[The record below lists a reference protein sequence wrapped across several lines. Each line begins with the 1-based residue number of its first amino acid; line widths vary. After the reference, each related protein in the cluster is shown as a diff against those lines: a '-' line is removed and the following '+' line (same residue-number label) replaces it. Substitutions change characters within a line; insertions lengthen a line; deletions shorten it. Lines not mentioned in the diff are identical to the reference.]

1 MSTKYW
7 FPKAVIG
14 ENLEEN
20 VLVEVVGGKI
30 TEIQCDVEPTTGDLV
45 INGVALPGFIDTH
58 CHGGNGYFFSD
69 SEVENLESIAEFHLQ
84 KGTTTL
90 FASLVTQEPSFL
102 LEQVERLGSHI
113 PFLTVAGIHLEG
125 PWLSEKYCGAHD
137 ISALRK
143 PEKSEMEELILTSNN
158 TILSV
163 TIAPEIEGALEAIKL
178 LNSKG
183 IVVALGHTD
192 ADAKIT
198 REAIDSGASII
209 THFYSAMRPISHR
222 VSSLAL
228 EALYD
233 KDVFLEFILDG
244 THIIPEA
251 IQLLLDTARHK
262 LIAVTDAISAAGS
275 SDGEIQ
281 LGNIAVVVKDG
292 VAKIKNS
299 ELLAGS
305 TLTMDRAFKFLM
317 QNFDVSYMEAAK
329 FFAGN
334 AAMKYQLPNVGEIK
348 CGNFADIV
356 IVNSSHEIEAVLFR
370 GNRVS
375 AY

>member
-1 MSTKYW
+1 
-7 FPKAVIG
+7 
-14 ENLEEN
+14 
-20 VLVEVVGGKI
+20 
-30 TEIQCDVEPTTGDLV
+30 
-45 INGVALPGFIDTH
+45 
-58 CHGGNGYFFSD
+58 
-69 SEVENLESIAEFHLQ
+69 
-84 KGTTTL
+84 
-90 FASLVTQEPSFL
+90 
-102 LEQVERLGSHI
+102 
-113 PFLTVAGIHLEG
+113 
-125 PWLSEKYCGAHD
+125 
-137 ISALRK
+137 
-143 PEKSEMEELILTSNN
+143 MEELILTSNN

-163 TIAPEIEGALEAIKL
+163 TIAPEIDGAIEAIKL
-178 LNSKG
+178 LVGKG

-198 REAIDSGASII
+198 REAIDSGASVI

-317 QNFDVSYMEAAK
+317 QNFDVSYIEAAK

-334 AAMKYQLPNVGEIK
+334 AAMKYELPEVGTLEP
-348 CGNFADIV
+348 GNLANIV
-356 IVNSSHEIEAVLFR
+356 VVDLNHEIEAVFFR
-370 GNRVS
+370 GSRVR
-375 AY
+375 

>member
-113 PFLTVAGIHLEG
+113 PFLTVTGIHLEG

-178 LNSKG
+178 LVGKG

-198 REAIDSGASII
+198 REAIDSGASVI

-317 QNFDVSYMEAAK
+317 QNFDVSYIEAAK

-334 AAMKYQLPNVGEIK
+334 AAMKYELPEVGTLEP
-348 CGNFADIV
+348 GNLANIV
-356 IVNSSHEIEAVLFR
+356 VVDLNHEIEAVFFR
-370 GNRVS
+370 GSRVR
-375 AY
+375 

>member
-1 MSTKYW
+1 MSTRYW
-7 FPKAVIG
+7 FSRAVIG
-14 ENLEEN
+14 ENLEKS
-20 VLVEVVGGKI
+20 VRVEVDAGKI
-30 TEIQCDVEPTTGDLV
+30 IKIQCDTEPVTDDLV

-58 CHGGNGYFFSD
+58 CHGGNGFFFSD
-69 SEVENLESIAEFHLQ
+69 SNITNLESIAEFHLQ
-84 KGTTTL
+84 RGTTTL
-90 FASLVTQEPSFL
+90 FASLVTQEPPSL
-102 LEQVERLGSHI
+102 LEQVDRLGSKI
-113 PFLTVAGIHLEG
+113 PFLTVTGIHLEG
-125 PWLSEKYCGAHD
+125 PWLSEIYCGAHD
-137 ISALRK
+137 VSALRK
-143 PEKSEMEELILTSNN
+143 PDKNEIEELIRASNN
-158 TILSV
+158 TITSV
-163 TIAPEIEGALEAIKL
+163 TIAPEIEGALEAIEFLK
-178 LNSKG
+178 SRG
-183 IVVALGHTD
+183 VVVALGHTD

-198 REAIDSGASII
+198 RDAIDCGASII

-251 IQLLLDTARHK
+251 IQLLLDTARQK

-292 VAKIKNS
+292 VAKIKGS

-317 QNFDVSYMEAAK
+317 QNFDVSYVEAAK

-334 AAMKYQLPNVGEIK
+334 AAMKYKLSEVGTIEPGK
-348 CGNFADIV
+348 LANIV
-356 IVNSSHEIEAVLFR
+356 VVDMDDQIEAVLFR
-370 GNRVS
+370 GNRVR
-375 AY
+375 

>member
-1 MSTKYW
+1 MLTKYW

-14 ENLEEN
+14 ENLENN
-20 VLVEVVGGKI
+20 VRVEVDEDTITKI
-30 TEIQCDVEPTTGDLV
+30 ECAVEATTDDLV

-58 CHGGNGYFFSD
+58 CHGGSGFFFSD
-69 SEVENLESIAEFHLQ
+69 STIANLESIAEFHLQ

-90 FASLVTQEPSFL
+90 FASLVTQEPSSL
-102 LEQVERLGSHI
+102 LEQVDRLGSNI

-125 PWLSEKYCGAHD
+125 PWLSEKFCGAHD
-137 ISALRK
+137 VSALRK
-143 PEKSEMEELILTSNN
+143 PDKSEMEALLSKSNN
-158 TILSV
+158 TIISV
-163 TIAPEIEGALEAIKL
+163 TIAPEIEGALDAIKFL
-178 LNSKG
+178 KSRG
-183 IVVALGHTD
+183 VVVALGHTD

-228 EALYD
+228 EALYN

-251 IQLLLDTARHK
+251 IQLLLDTARQK

-281 LGNIAVVVKDG
+281 LGNIVVVVKDG
-292 VAKIKNS
+292 VAKIKGS

-317 QNFDVSYMEAAK
+317 QNFEVSYVEAAK

-334 AAMKYQLPNVGEIK
+334 AALKYQLPQVGTIET
-348 CGNFADIV
+348 GNLANIV
-356 IVNSSHEIEAVLFR
+356 VVNFNHDIEAVLFKGIR
-370 GNRVS
+370 IR
-375 AY
+375 

>member
-14 ENLEEN
+14 ENLEKS
-20 VLVEVVGGKI
+20 VRVVVDEGKI
-30 TEIQCDVEPTTGDLV
+30 TKVQCAVEPTDSDLV

-58 CHGGNGYFFSD
+58 CHGGNGFFFSD
-69 SEVENLESIAEFHLQ
+69 SKIANLESIAEFHLQ

-90 FASLVTQEPSFL
+90 LASLVTQEPSSL
-102 LEQVERLGSHI
+102 SEQVNRLGSHV

-143 PEKSEMEELILTSNN
+143 PDKSEIEALISKSNN
-158 TILSV
+158 TIISV
-163 TIAPEIEGALEAIKL
+163 TIAPEIEGALDAIKFL
-178 LNSKG
+178 QSRG
-183 IVVALGHTD
+183 VVVALGHSD
-192 ADAKIT
+192 ADAKVT
-198 REAIDSGASII
+198 REAIDCGASVI

-233 KDVFLEFILDG
+233 KEVFLEFILDG
-244 THIIPEA
+244 THIIPDA

-262 LIAVTDAISAAGS
+262 LIAVTDAISAAGLG
-275 SDGEIQ
+275 DGEVQ
-281 LGNIAVVVKDG
+281 LGNIAVVVKNG
-292 VAKIKNS
+292 VAKIKDS

-305 TLTMDRAFKFLM
+305 TLTMDSAFKFLM
-317 QNFDVSYMEAAK
+317 QNFEVSYVEAAK

-348 CGNFADIV
+348 FGNFADIV
-356 IVNSSHEIEAVLFR
+356 IVNSDHEIEAVLFR
-370 GNRVS
+370 GNQVR
-375 AY
+375 

>member
-1 MSTKYW
+1 MLTRYW
-7 FPKAVIG
+7 FSTAVIG
-14 ENLEEN
+14 ESLEKS
-20 VLVEVVGGKI
+20 VLIEVDEGKI
-30 TEIQCDVEPTTGDLV
+30 IKIQCDAEPTNGDLV

-58 CHGGNGYFFSD
+58 CHGGNGFFFSD
-69 SEVENLESIAEFHLQ
+69 SKIANLESIAEFHLQ

-90 FASLVTQEPSFL
+90 LASLVTQEASIL
-102 LEQVERLGSHI
+102 LEQVGRLGSNI

-137 ISALRK
+137 ISALRR
-143 PEKSEMEELILTSNN
+143 PDKSEIEELILASNN
-158 TILSV
+158 TIISV

-178 LNSKG
+178 LISKG

-198 REAIDSGASII
+198 RDAIDCGASII

-251 IQLLLDTARHK
+251 IQLLLDIARQK

-292 VAKIKNS
+292 VAKIKGS

-317 QNFDVSYMEAAK
+317 QNFNVSYVEAAK

-334 AAMKYQLPNVGEIK
+334 AAMKYELPEVGSLK
-348 CGNFADIV
+348 PGNLANIV
-356 IVNSSHEIEAVLFR
+356 VVNLNHEVEAVIFR
-370 GNRVS
+370 GNRVR
-375 AY
+375 

>member
-1 MSTKYW
+1 MSAKYW

-14 ENLEEN
+14 ENLEKS
-20 VLVEVVGGKI
+20 VRLVVDEGKI
-30 TEIQCDVEPTTGDLV
+30 TKIQSDVESSTGDLV

-58 CHGGNGYFFSD
+58 CHGGNGFFFSD
-69 SEVENLESIAEFHLQ
+69 SKFANLESIAEFHLQ

-90 FASLVTQEPSFL
+90 FASLVTQESSIL
-102 LEQVERLGSHI
+102 LEQVGRLGSHI

-125 PWLSEKYCGAHD
+125 PWLSEKFCGAHD

-143 PEKSEMEELILTSNN
+143 PDKSEIEELIFTSKNKI
-158 TILSV
+158 TSV
-163 TIAPEIEGALEAIKL
+163 TIAPEIEGALEAIRL
-178 LNSKG
+178 LKSLG
-183 IVVALGHTD
+183 VVVALGHTD

-198 REAIDSGASII
+198 REAIDCGASII

-233 KDVFLEFILDG
+233 RDIFLEFILDG
-244 THIIPEA
+244 THIIPDA

-275 SDGEIQ
+275 KDGEIL
-281 LGNIAVVVKDG
+281 LGNIAVIVKNGVV
-292 VAKIKNS
+292 KIKNS

-317 QNFDVSYMEAAK
+317 QNFEVSYVEAAK

-334 AAMKYQLPNVGEIK
+334 AAMKYQLPEVGVIASGK
-348 CGNFADIV
+348 HANIVVVNFNHD
-356 IVNSSHEIEAVLFR
+356 IEAVLFK
-370 GNRVS
+370 GVQIK
-375 AY
+375 

>member
-1 MSTKYW
+1 MSTRYW

-14 ENLEEN
+14 ENLEKN
-20 VLVEVVGGKI
+20 VHVEVDEGKI
-30 TEIQCDVEPTTGDLV
+30 ATIQCDVEPTTGDLV

-102 LEQVERLGSHI
+102 LEQVGRLGSQI

-143 PEKSEMEELILTSNN
+143 PDKSEIEELIFTSNN
-158 TILSV
+158 KITSV
-163 TIAPEIEGALEAIKL
+163 TIAPEIEGALEAINL
-178 LNSKG
+178 LISRG

-192 ADAKIT
+192 ADALTT
-198 REAIDSGASII
+198 REAVTSGASVI

-222 VSSLAL
+222 VTSLAL
-228 EALYD
+228 EALYN

-251 IQLLLDTARHK
+251 IQILLDTARHK
-262 LIAVTDAISAAGS
+262 LIAVTDAISAAGLG
-275 SDGEIQ
+275 DGEVQ
-281 LGNIAVVVKDG
+281 LGNIAVVVKNG
-292 VAKIKNS
+292 VAKIKGS

-317 QNFDVSYMEAAK
+317 QNFDVSYVEAAK

-348 CGNFADIV
+348 FGNFADIV
-356 IVNSSHEIEAVLFR
+356 IVNSDHEIEAVLFR
-370 GNRVS
+370 GNQVG
-375 AY
+375 AN

>member
-1 MSTKYW
+1 MLTKYW
-7 FPKAVIG
+7 FPTAVIG
-14 ENLEEN
+14 ENLEKS
-20 VLVEVVGGKI
+20 VRIVVDEGKI
-30 TEIQCDVEPTTGDLV
+30 TKIQCAVDPTTDDLI

-58 CHGGNGYFFSD
+58 CHGGNGFFFSD
-69 SEVENLESIAEFHLQ
+69 SKIANIESIAEFHLQ

-90 FASLVTQEPSFL
+90 FASLVTQESSIL
-102 LEQVERLGSHI
+102 LEQVGRLGSNI
-113 PFLTVAGIHLEG
+113 PFLTVAGMHLEG
-125 PWLSEKYCGAHD
+125 PWLSEKFCGAHD

-143 PEKSEMEELILTSNN
+143 PDKSEIEELFSTSNN
-158 TILSV
+158 TIISV
-163 TIAPEIEGALEAIKL
+163 TIAPEIEGALEAITL
-178 LNSKG
+178 LKSLG
-183 IVVALGHTD
+183 VVVALGHTD

-198 REAIDSGASII
+198 REAIDCGASII

-244 THIIPEA
+244 THIIPDA

-281 LGNIAVVVKDG
+281 LGNIAVVVKNG

-317 QNFDVSYMEAAK
+317 QNFEVSYVEAAK

-334 AAMKYQLPNVGEIK
+334 AAMKYQLPEVGTIEP
-348 CGNFADIV
+348 GNLANIV
-356 IVNSSHEIEAVLFR
+356 VVNLNHDIEAVLFR
-370 GNRVS
+370 GIQVR
-375 AY
+375 

>member
-1 MSTKYW
+1 MLTEYW
-7 FPKAVIG
+7 FPFAVVD
-14 ENLEEN
+14 EQLKKK
-20 VLVEVVGGKI
+20 VRVGIEDGKI
-30 TEIQCDVEPTTGDLV
+30 VEIYSDEEPT
-45 INGVALPGFIDTH
+45 INSAIITGVALPGFIDTH

-69 SEVENLESIAEFHLQ
+69 NMFENIESIADFHLQ

-90 FASLVTQEPSFL
+90 IASLVTQHAPAL
-102 LEQVERLGSHI
+102 LDQVTRLGARI
-113 PFLTVAGIHLEG
+113 PFSTVAGMHLEG
-125 PWLSEKYCGAHD
+125 PWLSEKFCGAHD
-137 ISALRK
+137 FTAIREPNLN
-143 PEKSEMEELILTSNN
+143 EIEELIEASGKKIT
-158 TILSV
+158 SV
-163 TIAPEIEGALEAIKL
+163 TIAPEIPGAIEAIKL
-178 LNSKG
+178 LRSHG
-183 IVVALGHTD
+183 ITVGLGHSD
-192 ADAKIT
+192 ADALETRNAIT
-198 REAIDSGASII
+198 NGAEVI

-244 THIIPEA
+244 THIIPQA

-262 LIAVTDAISAAGS
+262 LIAVTDAISAAGAG
-275 SDGEIQ
+275 DGEIE
-281 LGNIAVVVKDG
+281 LGGISVVVKDG

-317 QNFDVSYMEAAK
+317 QNFDVKYVEASK

-348 CGNFADIV
+348 LGNFADFV
-356 IVNSSHEIEAVLFR
+356 IVNSNHEIEAVLFR
-370 GNRVS
+370 GNRVG
-375 AY
+375 AD

>member
-1 MSTKYW
+1 MLTEYW
-7 FPKAVIG
+7 FPFAVVD
-14 ENLEEN
+14 EQLKKK
-20 VLVEVVGGKI
+20 VRVGIEDGKI
-30 TEIQCDVEPTTGDLV
+30 VEIYSDEEPT
-45 INGVALPGFIDTH
+45 INSAIITGVALPGFIDTH

-69 SEVENLESIAEFHLQ
+69 NTFENIESIADFHLQ

-90 FASLVTQEPSFL
+90 IASLVTQHAPAL
-102 LEQVERLGSHI
+102 LDQVTRLGARI
-113 PFLTVAGIHLEG
+113 PFSTVAGMHLEG
-125 PWLSEKYCGAHD
+125 PWLSEKFCGAHD
-137 ISALRK
+137 FTAIREPNLN
-143 PEKSEMEELILTSNN
+143 EIEELIEASGKKIT
-158 TILSV
+158 SV
-163 TIAPEIEGALEAIKL
+163 TIAPEIPGAIEAIKL
-178 LNSKG
+178 LRSHG
-183 IVVALGHTD
+183 ITVGLGHSD
-192 ADAKIT
+192 ADALETRNAIT
-198 REAIDSGASII
+198 NGAEVI

-244 THIIPEA
+244 THIIPQA

-262 LIAVTDAISAAGS
+262 LIAVTDAISAAGAG
-275 SDGEIQ
+275 DGEIE
-281 LGNIAVVVKDG
+281 LGGISVVVKDG

-317 QNFDVSYMEAAK
+317 QNFDVKYVEASK

-348 CGNFADIV
+348 LGNFADFV
-356 IVNSSHEIEAVLFR
+356 IVNSNHEIEAVLFR
-370 GNRVS
+370 GNRVG
-375 AY
+375 AD

>member
-1 MSTKYW
+1 
-7 FPKAVIG
+7 
-14 ENLEEN
+14 
-20 VLVEVVGGKI
+20 
-30 TEIQCDVEPTTGDLV
+30 
-45 INGVALPGFIDTH
+45 
-58 CHGGNGYFFSD
+58 
-69 SEVENLESIAEFHLQ
+69 
-84 KGTTTL
+84 
-90 FASLVTQEPSFL
+90 
-102 LEQVERLGSHI
+102 
-113 PFLTVAGIHLEG
+113 
-125 PWLSEKYCGAHD
+125 
-137 ISALRK
+137 
-143 PEKSEMEELILTSNN
+143 
-158 TILSV
+158 
-163 TIAPEIEGALEAIKL
+163 
-178 LNSKG
+178 
-183 IVVALGHTD
+183 VALGHTD

-251 IQLLLDTARHK
+251 IQLLLDTAREK
-262 LIAVTDAISAAGS
+262 LISVTDAISAAGS
-275 SDGEIQ
+275 IDGEIQ

>member
-7 FPKAVIG
+7 FPTAVIG
-14 ENLEEN
+14 ENLEKS
-20 VLVEVVGGKI
+20 VRVVVDEGKI
-30 TEIQCDVEPTTGDLV
+30 TKIQSDVEPNTGDLV

-58 CHGGNGYFFSD
+58 CHGGNGFFFSD
-69 SEVENLESIAEFHLQ
+69 SKIANIESIAEFHLQ

-90 FASLVTQEPSFL
+90 FASLVTQESSIL
-102 LEQVERLGSHI
+102 LEQVGRLGSNI
-113 PFLTVAGIHLEG
+113 PFLTVAGMHLEG
-125 PWLSEKYCGAHD
+125 PWLSEKFCGAHD

-143 PEKSEMEELILTSNN
+143 PDKSEIEELISRSNN
-158 TILSV
+158 TIISV
-163 TIAPEIEGALEAIKL
+163 TIAPEIEGALEAIAL
-178 LNSKG
+178 LKSLG
-183 IVVALGHTD
+183 VVVALGHTD

-198 REAIDSGASII
+198 RQAIDCGASII

-244 THIIPEA
+244 THIIPDA

-281 LGNIAVVVKDG
+281 LGNIAVVVKNG

-317 QNFDVSYMEAAK
+317 QNFEVSYVEAAK

-334 AAMKYQLPNVGEIK
+334 AAMKYQLPEVGTIEP
-348 CGNFADIV
+348 GNLANIV
-356 IVNSSHEIEAVLFR
+356 VVNFNHDIEAVLFR
-370 GNRVS
+370 GIQVK
-375 AY
+375 

>member
-1 MSTKYW
+1 MLTRYW
-7 FPKAVIG
+7 FSTAVIG
-14 ENLEEN
+14 ENLEKS
-20 VLVEVVGGKI
+20 VRVEVDEGKI
-30 TEIQCDVEPTTGDLV
+30 TTIQCDTEPTNGDLV

-58 CHGGNGYFFSD
+58 CHGGNGFFFSN
-69 SEVENLESIAEFHLQ
+69 SNIANLESIAEFHLQ

-90 FASLVTQEPSFL
+90 FASLVTQEASIL
-102 LEQVERLGSHI
+102 LEQVGRLGSNI

-125 PWLSEKYCGAHD
+125 PWLSEKFCGAHD

-143 PEKSEMEELILTSNN
+143 PDKSEIEELILASNN
-158 TILSV
+158 TIISV

-178 LNSKG
+178 LISKG

-198 REAIDSGASII
+198 RDAIDCGASII

-251 IQLLLDTARHK
+251 IQLLLDTARQK

-281 LGNIAVVVKDG
+281 LGNIAVIVKDG
-292 VAKIKNS
+292 VAKIKGS

-317 QNFDVSYMEAAK
+317 QNFSVSYVEAAK

-334 AAMKYQLPNVGEIK
+334 AAMKYELPEVGSLK
-348 CGNFADIV
+348 PGNLANIV
-356 IVNSSHEIEAVLFR
+356 VVNSNHEIEGVFLR
-370 GNRVS
+370 GNRVR
-375 AY
+375 

>member
-1 MSTKYW
+1 MLTKYW
-7 FPKAVIG
+7 FPTAVIG
-14 ENLEEN
+14 ENLEKS
-20 VLVEVVGGKI
+20 VRVVVDEGKI
-30 TEIQCDVEPTTGDLV
+30 TEIQCAVEPSTRDLV
-45 INGVALPGFIDTH
+45 IEGVALPGFIDTH
-58 CHGGNGYFFSD
+58 CHGGNGFFFSD
-69 SEVENLESIAEFHLQ
+69 TEVANLESIAEFHLQ

-90 FASLVTQEPSFL
+90 FASLVTQEPSIL
-102 LEQVERLGSHI
+102 LEQVGRLGSII

-125 PWLSEKYCGAHD
+125 PWLSEKFCGAHD

-143 PEKSEMEELILTSNN
+143 PDKSEIKELIFNSNN
-158 TILSV
+158 TITSV
-163 TIAPEIEGALEAIKL
+163 TIAPEIEGALEAIRL
-178 LNSKG
+178 LKSLG
-183 IVVALGHTD
+183 VVVALGHTD

-198 REAIDSGASII
+198 RDAIECGASII

-233 KDVFLEFILDG
+233 RDVFLEFILDG

-251 IQLLLDTARHK
+251 IQLLLDTAREK

-275 SDGEIQ
+275 VDGEIL
-281 LGNIAVVVKDG
+281 LGNIAVVVKNG

-317 QNFDVSYMEAAK
+317 QNFDVSYVEAAR

-334 AAMKYQLPNVGEIK
+334 AAMKYKLPEVGVIEP
-348 CGNFADIV
+348 GNLANIV
-356 IVNSSHEIEAVLFR
+356 VVNFNHEIEAVLFR
-370 GNRVS
+370 GIQVR
-375 AY
+375 

>member
-7 FPKAVIG
+7 FPTAVIG
-14 ENLEEN
+14 ENLEKS
-20 VLVEVVGGKI
+20 VRVVVDEGKI
-30 TEIQCDVEPTTGDLV
+30 TKIQSDVEPNTGDLV

-58 CHGGNGYFFSD
+58 CHGGNGFFFSD
-69 SEVENLESIAEFHLQ
+69 SKIANIESIAEFHLQ

-90 FASLVTQEPSFL
+90 FASLVTQESSIL
-102 LEQVERLGSHI
+102 LEQVGRLGSNI

-125 PWLSEKYCGAHD
+125 PWLSEKFCGAHD

-143 PEKSEMEELILTSNN
+143 PDKSEIEELISRSNN
-158 TILSV
+158 TIISV
-163 TIAPEIEGALEAIKL
+163 TIAPEIEGALEAIAL
-178 LNSKG
+178 LKSLG
-183 IVVALGHTD
+183 VVVALGHTD

-198 REAIDSGASII
+198 RQAIDCGASII

-244 THIIPEA
+244 THIIPDA

-281 LGNIAVVVKDG
+281 LGNIAVVVKNG

-317 QNFDVSYMEAAK
+317 QNFEVSYVEAAK

-334 AAMKYQLPNVGEIK
+334 AAMKYQLPEVGTIEP
-348 CGNFADIV
+348 GNLANIV
-356 IVNSSHEIEAVLFR
+356 VVNFNHDIEAVLFR
-370 GNRVS
+370 GIQVK
-375 AY
+375 